1 MQSQAGEPAGAA
13 PRAELSLCQKPGVQ
27 TGGAGSNPQLCPA
40 WCQHRAGLLPP
51 AVGMGQLWGSFSG
64 QPWGTGL
71 VRHARP
77 WRCWSRVPVRVRA
90 RGLYMPCAGAR
101 VPARCKVARSGLL
114 LCRGHKGKCWV
125 QQLGTGPG
133 RGFQR
138 CAGCDDGAAAQTL
151 MSSHFLCAPARGLPL
166 PGYKVGAPLHP
177 ETQAR
182 SLQQEAAAAQV
193 RGPSA
198 RAAALAPAGPEGGRE
213 KHRGSSVPS
222 HCLERPEPITEL
234 RHPTAL
240 CGGCWITLS
249 HGLGSSGCPREVH
262 TRRGVHP
269 ACPMHTRVGQPRCSI
284 NATPTPPSLGPGGVS
299 HGRAPTNLRLV
310 SLPPD
315 LS

>member
-27 TGGAGSNPQLCPA
+27 TGGAGSNPRLCPA

-51 AVGMGQLWGSFSG
+51 AVGMGQLWGFFSG

-71 VRHARP
+71 VHHAQP
-77 WRCWSRVPVRVRA
+77 WHCWSRVPVRVRA

-114 LCRGHKGKCWV
+114 LCCGHKGKCWV

-213 KHRGSSVPS
+213 KHRGWSVPS
-222 HCLERPEPITEL
+222 TVPLLGAPRAHHRAPAPHRPLRGLLDNPKPRFRVIGVPPGGPHTKGGASCLL
-234 RHPTAL
+234 HAHPCGTAPVQDQ
-240 CGGCWITLS
+240 C
-249 HGLGSSGCPREVH
+249 
-262 TRRGVHP
+262 HP
-269 ACPMHTRVGQPRCSI
+269 
-284 NATPTPPSLGPGGVS
+284 NATIPGAGWGVPRPCP
-299 HGRAPTNLRLV
+299 H
-310 SLPPD
+310 
-315 LS
+315 

>member
-13 PRAELSLCQKPGVQ
+13 PRAELSLCQKLGVQ
-27 TGGAGSNPQLCPA
+27 TGGGWEQSPA
-40 WCQHRAGLLPP
+40 LPSLVP
-51 AVGMGQLWGSFSG
+51 APGWAPAPGGGHGAAVGLFSG
-64 QPWGTGL
+64 QLWGTGL
-71 VRHARP
+71 VHHAQP
-77 WRCWSRVPVRVRA
+77 WRCWSRVPVQVHA
-90 RGLYMPCAGAR
+90 RGLYMPCMGAR

-138 CAGCDDGAAAQTL
+138 GAGCDDGAAAQTL

-222 HCLERPEPITEL
+222 TVPLLGAPRARHRAPAR
-234 RHPTAL
+234 RHPL
-240 CGGCWITLS
+240 W
-249 HGLGSSGCPREVH
+249 GLLDNPK
-262 TRRGVHP
+262 
-269 ACPMHTRVGQPRCSI
+269 PRCHHQGAPGRSTHKGWCVLP
-284 NATPTPPSLGPGGVS
+284 APRTPVRDSPGAGSGPGE
-299 HGRAPTNLRLV
+299 GREWERGAQGTPAQ
-310 SLPPD
+310 
-315 LS
+315 